1 MSKEESKYKIE
12 IDWTRQRK
20 SIFSQEDNEF
30 MTEFSKYFGKELAS
44 GNYSDLVYTDGEER
58 GGTVW
63 AGAFAQLTEKNF
75 NDIRQRWEVIKKNQ
89 EENHEIIREV
99 IKFFQK

>member
-12 IDWTRQRK
+12 IDWTRERK
-20 SIFSQEDNEF
+20 STFNQEENEF
-30 MTEFSKYFGKELAS
+30 MIKFSEYFNKELGS

-58 GGTVW
+58 DGIVW
-63 AGAFAQLTEKNF
+63 VGAFTQLTEKNF
-75 NDIRQRWEVIKKNQ
+75 NDIRQRWEIIKKNQ